1 MKASSD
7 PFRTVCTLPPAPLT
21 MDLSTHVLTLGSCF
35 ADGVGTHLYH
45 ALPLGHVC
53 VNPYGPVFNPLSI
66 ASALNLL
73 MLGAEVIMNEGD
85 DDSAFA
91 RFDAARYVFCGND
104 HLWHS
109 HLHASSFSSATQSD
123 CLRRIRSTLLPAM
136 RLMAQADVVS
146 VTWGTADAW
155 FLKDRPDMVVGN
167 CHKQPATCFQPRRLT
182 IAEIVEQWTAVID
195 RLNRLRPEAIVLLT
209 VSPYRY
215 AGRGLHASTLT
226 KAVLH
231 LAAEALTQQ
240 FAFVHYFPAYEM
252 VMDDLRDYRFYDRDM
267 LHPSAQATAY
277 VFDRLKTWCFS
288 DALLSYSQKKAA
300 LLAARAHRPIVGEG
314 EAYAAFQAKLK
325 EKEAAFAQAY
335 AQWEEEPIPLEP
347 VLHGNVH

>member
-21 MDLSTHVLTLGSCF
+21 MDLTSHVLTLGSCF

-45 ALPLGHVC
+45 ALPSGHVA
-53 VNPYGPVFNPLSI
+53 VNPFGPLFNPLSI
-66 ASALNLL
+66 AAAIDLL
-73 MLGAEVIMNEGD
+73 MAGADVLLHEGD
-85 DDSAFA
+85 ADSAFSL
-91 RFDAARYVFCGND
+91 FDTSRNVFCGHD

-109 HLHASSFSSATQSD
+109 HLHASAFSAATQAD

-136 RLMAQADVVS
+136 RLTAKADVVCI
-146 VTWGTADAW
+146 TWGTADAW
-155 FLKDRPDMVVGN
+155 FLKDRPDMVAGN
-167 CHKQPATCFQPRRLT
+167 CHKQPAACFLPRRLT
-182 IAEIVEQWTAVID
+182 IAEIVERWTAVLD
-195 RLNRLRPEAIVLLT
+195 RLHRLRPEAIILLT

-226 KAVLH
+226 KAALH
-231 LAAEALTQQ
+231 LAAEALTEQ

-252 VMDDLRDYRFYDRDM
+252 VVDDLRDYRFYDRDM
-267 LHPSAQATAY
+267 LHPSAQATEY

-288 DALLSYSQKKAA
+288 DALLSYSQEKAA

-314 EAYAAFQAKLK
+314 EAYAAFLSKLQK
-325 EKEAAFAQAY
+325 KEAAFALAY
-335 AQWEEEPIPLEP
+335 GAWEEQPIPLQPASLET
-347 VLHGNVH
+347 LH